1 VETLKV
7 CRVQEVTVHLEPMFV
22 LSLRGDAAMWRTSG
36 KSGTSSAQEMLT
48 SLESVCDS
56 LRSSLNWQKT
66 RSGFAKIVGT
76 QPAKD
81 RDDESVGIS
90 IA

>member
-1 VETLKV
+1 
-7 CRVQEVTVHLEPMFV
+7 MFV

-56 LRSSLNWQKT
+56 LRSSLHWRKT
-66 RSGFAKIVGT
+66 RCGT
-76 QPAKD
+76 VKMSNTYDATSPVDGSA
-81 RDDESVGIS
+81 GIS
-90 IA
+90 IEPGATGGHE

>member
-1 VETLKV
+1 METLKIYK
-7 CRVQEVTVHLEPMFV
+7 VQEVTLHLEPM
-22 LSLRGDAAMWRTSG
+22 LSLSLKGDVVVWRTSG
-36 KSGTSSAQEMLT
+36 KSGTSSAQELLMN
-48 SLESVCDS
+48 LESVCDS
-56 LRSSLNWQKT
+56 LRNSLGWQKT

-76 QPAKD
+76 KPAKD